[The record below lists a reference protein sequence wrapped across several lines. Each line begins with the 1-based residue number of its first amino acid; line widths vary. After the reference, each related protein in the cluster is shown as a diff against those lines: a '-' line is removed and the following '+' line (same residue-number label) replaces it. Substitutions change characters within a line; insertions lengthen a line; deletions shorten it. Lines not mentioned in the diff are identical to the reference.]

1 MMRNVWRRWLIVV
14 VIVGLASIQAGSFP
28 ARVYA
33 VVDLTLPDV
42 AYTQNFNSLAM
53 SGSATWNDDATIN
66 GWYSS
71 RTTYIANAGNT
82 NTGSLYSYGS
92 NGSGERALGSRAS
105 DNTGDVKYGVLL
117 HNLTGDSIPNL
128 AISYTGEQWRFGNDL
143 FGNDDPDIDQTISVT
158 YRMAATPIT
167 SLTAGTWLPI
177 SALTFHSPDDRRD
190 GSGMGA
196 NALNGNLAANRVLL
210 GAIITPT
217 SGFVSGAYMMVRWYH
232 PNDPLDDHGLAI
244 DDVEIVP
251 FLLDPTAVTW
261 AQATLLV
268 NPTRSNPG
276 GIVTYR
282 LAVSDPEGGAFAVED
297 TFDPRL
303 TIISA
308 PDMNVDGQTVRANG
322 LLAPSERRVF
332 SMTVQVAPD
341 FIGVLE
347 NSATITGDGASRTVD
362 APAVM
367 VLHTVYLP
375 LVRE

>member
-71 RTTYIANAGNT
+71 RTTYFANFGNT

-92 NGSGERALGSRAS
+92 NGSGERALGSQAS
-105 DNTGDVKYGVLL
+105 IPTADIKYGVLL
-117 HNLTGDSIPNL
+117 RNGTGAPIPNL
-128 AISYTGEQWRFGNDL
+128 AISYRGEQWRFANDFL
-143 FGNDDPDIDQTISVT
+143 GNDDPDADQTLEVS
-158 YRMAATPIT
+158 YRIAATPIT
-167 SLTAGTWLPI
+167 NLTAGTWQPI

-190 GSGMGA
+190 GGGMGA
-196 NALNGNLAANRVLL
+196 NALNGNLAANRIAL

-217 SGFVSGAYMMVRWYH
+217 DGFAAGAYMLVRWYD
-232 PNDPLDDHGLAI
+232 PDDPLVDHGLAI

-308 PDMNVDGQTVRANG
+308 PGMNVDGQTVRANG

-367 VLHTVYLP
+367 ALHTVYLP